1 MELVLAL
8 LALAAIVVDSKIN
21 DDKDFMV
28 ITAIAAIPLI
38 ILLALIVL

>member
-21 DDKDFMV
+21 DDCPEGEKCENEFH
-28 ITAIAAIPLI
+28 I
-38 ILLALIVL
+38 

>member
-38 ILLALIVL
+38 ILLALIVR